1 MDEGCAVAAGR
12 SFSRAASTARRFS
25 SKNEGSFIARGN
37 WRATSG
43 QSASRFGLPLRIE
56 RLGGE
61 LAVGFLEENFHS
73 PLGLFELLLAFSRK
87 RDAFFEQLHGVVQR
101 KLRTLEAADD
111 FLEAG
116 ERTLKIRLLLRFR
129 FLGSR

>member
-43 QSASRFGLPLRIE
+43 QSASRFGLLLGVE
-56 RLGGE
+56 RLGRK
-61 LAVGFLEENFHS
+61 LAIRFLQKDFHAS
-73 PLGLFELLLAFSRK
+73 LRLFELLLALARK
-87 RDAFFEQLHGVVQR
+87 RDALFDKLHCLVKR
-101 KLRTLEAADD
+101 KLRDFYSLDD
-111 FLEAG
+111 FL
-116 ERTLKIRLLLRFR
+116 
-129 FLGSR
+129 

>member
-43 QSASRFGLPLRIE
+43 QSASRFGLPLGIE
-56 RLGGE
+56 RLGRK
-61 LAVGFLEENFHS
+61 LAIGFLQKDFHA
-73 PLGLFELLLAFSRK
+73 PLGLFELLLALPRK
-87 RDAFFEQLHGVVQR
+87 RDAFFEKLHRVVQR
-101 KLRTLEAADD
+101 KLRA
-111 FLEAG
+111 F
-116 ERTLKIRLLLRFR
+116 
-129 FLGSR
+129 